1 MIKSGNIKKISG
13 ASAFLLLSVII
24 IPPFYIFLA
33 QQLKIGSLG
42 KIAIGPGIWQ
52 SLAEILPI
60 SIVYFQNTQ
69 SILDNLSVIHL
80 LQGLGSTFWSIAL
93 TILMFVD
100 AAGLGQLILKLSDSQ
115 INAHESLLLGA
126 GLGLGMLGII
136 GYVLGATGLAN
147 PLILILTLLGIL
159 TWVFFSGTWK
169 ELWTAIRS
177 LMQSIHTGRKGVPSW
192 IPLAVGIIL
201 LFGFILAL
209 LPPTLGFDSLS
220 YHLPLPE
227 RLLADKRIV
236 PYDNYAFWFPNL
248 IEGSF
253 TIALGLWSERTAQ
266 LIHWSFALLVGTL
279 IWEWS
284 HALFGK
290 KVAWWSLA
298 ILVSMPSL
306 PWLSSWAYSDMA
318 LTFFGMASL
327 YAIWKWGETHSRGWL
342 FIAGIFAGF
351 AMSIKYTIFILPL
364 IGIAFIFVWEMKMNE
379 RIVSAAHYSIP
390 AFLTAFPWYL
400 RTWLIMGNPFYPF
413 VFGGRYWDSF
423 RADWY
428 TGPGTGIGLNIRE
441 FLMLP
446 INIMLGYRDSNYFDG
461 HIGPLIVILA
471 PFAAWVVWQNRRA
484 SRSERNAL
492 FIISAFAVA
501 ICAFWT
507 FGVIQTTRLWQTRYL
522 WPGLV
527 PFTIPIGLA
536 ITNLSRLDLPRLKIS
551 RVATMLCFFVIATIL
566 VNTSLGIIAHR
577 PFPYI
582 TGLESRESYLKRTL
596 NYAYALDLVKSTPP
610 DSSVYF
616 LFEPRSYNMERNVQ
630 SDMNFEN
637 LPHAFYLY
645 GTAESVLEHWQQ
657 QGYSHVLVRASL
669 IGKNQEL
676 VNKMTSLLTLE
687 AEEGGYL
694 LYSIPRESTLR

>member
-1 MIKSGNIKKISG
+1 M
-13 ASAFLLLSVII
+13 
-24 IPPFYIFLA
+24 
-33 QQLKIGSLG
+33 
-42 KIAIGPGIWQ
+42 
-52 SLAEILPI
+52 
-60 SIVYFQNTQ
+60 
-69 SILDNLSVIHL
+69 DNLSITHFV
-80 LQGLGSTFWSIAL
+80 QGLGSTFWAIAL
-93 TILMFVD
+93 TFLMLVD
-100 AAGLGQLILKLSDSQ
+100 SAGLGQLILRRSNAL
-115 INAHESLLLGA
+115 INPHESLLLGT

-147 PLILILTLLGIL
+147 PLILLLMLLGIL
-159 TWVFFSGTWK
+159 AWIFFSGTWR
-169 ELWTAIRS
+169 ELWTAFRS
-177 LMQSIHTGRKGVPSW
+177 LVQSIRKGRREIPSW
-192 IPLAVGIIL
+192 IPLAVGIIY

-220 YHLPLPE
+220 YHLRLPE
-227 RLLADKRIV
+227 RLLADKQIV
-236 PYDNYAFWFPNL
+236 LYDNYAFWFPSL
-248 IEGSF
+248 IEGNF

-266 LIHWSFALLVGTL
+266 MIHWSFALLVGAL
-279 IWEWS
+279 IWDWS
-284 HALFGK
+284 HPLFGNK
-290 KVAWWSLA
+290 AAWWSLA

-306 PWLSSWAYSDMA
+306 PWLSSWAYTDMA
-318 LTFFGMASL
+318 LTFFGMACL
-327 YAIWKWGETHSRGWL
+327 CAIWKWGETRSKGWL
-342 FIAGIFAGF
+342 VIAGIFAGF

-364 IGIAFIFVWEMKMNE
+364 VCIAFIFVWEKKMTK
-379 RIVSAAHYSIP
+379 RIVSAAYYSIP

-428 TGPGTGIGLNIRE
+428 AGPGTGIGLNIRE

-471 PFAAWVVWQNRRA
+471 PFAVWIIWQNRSA
-484 SRSERNAL
+484 SRPERNAL
-492 FIISAFAVA
+492 FIISAFAIA

-527 PFTIPIGLA
+527 PLTIPLGLT

-551 RVATMLCFFVIATIL
+551 RIATMLCFFVIATI
-566 VNTSLGIIAHR
+566 VVDTSLGLIAHR

-582 TGLESRESYLKRTL
+582 TGLESRESYLKRTQ
-596 NYAYALDLVKSTPP
+596 NYAYALDLVKTTPP
-610 DSSVYF
+610 ESSVYF
-616 LFEPRSYNMERNVQ
+616 LFEPRSYNMPPNVQ
-630 SDMNFEN
+630 EDMNFEN
-637 LPHAFYLY
+637 LPHDFYLY

-657 QGYSHVLVRASL
+657 EGYTHVLVRPSL

-676 VNKMTSLLTLE
+676 VNQMTGLLTLE
-687 AEEGGYL
+687 SEEGGYQ
-694 LYSIPRESTLR
+694 LYTIPQESTLR